1 MFLDH
6 DLLEI
11 SVVVPIV
18 LLGGAN
24 QNYQLLHEN
33 DLELIQLA
41 FVAVY
46 LILGH
51 FSLFST
57 KQNRRHHATCD
68 MLSMHHPSSILLLP
82 PHPSTFVPHYQTEPS

>member
-51 FSLFST
+51 FSLFFHKT
-57 KQNRRHHATCD
+57 KQKAPCD
-68 MLSMHHPSSILLLP
+68 MRHAQHASSILLLP
-82 PHPSTFVPHYQTEPS
+82 RHPSTFVPHHQTEPS

>member
-51 FSLFST
+51 FSLFFP
-57 KQNRRHHATCD
+57 QNKTEGTMRHATC
-68 MLSMHHPSSILLLP
+68 SACIIIHPPPSSSSLNLR
-82 PHPSTFVPHYQTEPS
+82 SSSSDGA